1 MSENS
6 IVHHRGDQLPATI
19 EGLNEFIMIGKE
31 RLRVHQAK
39 IRAIEKVGMA
49 ETARKAALQDGQ
61 DAATAVI
68 YAEAKLGELLKA
80 IPRQGNNLSSL
91 GGTKPTLPSGVS
103 KRTSHQAQTIAANP
117 EKVEK
122 IIAKA
127 IQDEKIPTPD
137 VVYKLIKK
145 DEAQERVE
153 RIRKEKAGAVTG
165 KYDVIILDPPWP
177 MEKIERDCRPN
188 QHAFDYPTMTEE
200 ELSCLD
206 IPSSDDCHFFVW
218 TTHKFLPMAFRLLA
232 AWEAR
237 YVCTF
242 VWHKP
247 GGFQPIGLPQYNCEF
262 ALYARKGSP
271 RFIDTKAF
279 NTCFQAPRGAHSEK
293 PEEFYSMI
301 RRTTEGRR
309 LDMFSR
315 RNIEGFTPWGN
326 EVDGL
331 D

>member
-80 IPRQGNNLSSL
+80 IPKPKFDKPVNGSL
-91 GGTKPTLPSGVS
+91 RGTTETLPPGVS

-153 RIRKEKAGAVTG
+153 RIREEKAATVTG
-165 KYDVIILDPPWP
+165 KYDVIVLDPPWP

-200 ELSCLD
+200 ELSALD
-206 IPSSDDCHFFVW
+206 IPSSDDCHIFMW
-218 TTHKFLPMAFRLLA
+218 TTQKFLPMAFRLLD
-232 AWEAR
+232 AWDAR

-262 ALYARKGSP
+262 VLYARQGSP

-293 PEEFYSMI
+293 PEEFYAMI
-301 RRTTEGRR
+301 RRATDGRR
-309 LDMFSR
+309 LDMFNR
-315 RNIEGFTPWGN
+315 RNIEGFDVWGN
-326 EVDGL
+326 EA
-331 D
+331 

>member
-80 IPRQGNNLSSL
+80 TPPQGNNLTSS
-91 GGTKPTLPSGVS
+91 GGRKASLPAGVS
-103 KRTSHQAQTIAANP
+103 HKTSHQAQTIAANP

-153 RIRKEKAGAVTG
+153 RIRGERTAAVTG
-165 KYDVIILDPPWP
+165 KYDVIVLDPPWP

-188 QHAFDYPTMTEE
+188 QHAFDYPTMSEE
-200 ELSCLD
+200 ELSALD
-206 IPSSDDCHFFVW
+206 IPSSNDCHVFVW
-218 TTHKFLPMAFRLLA
+218 TTQKFLPMAFRLLD
-232 AWEAR
+232 AWDAR

-262 ALYARKGSP
+262 VLYARKGSP

-293 PEEFYSMI
+293 PEEFYAMI
-301 RRTTEGRR
+301 RRATDGRR
-309 LDMFSR
+309 LDMFNR
-315 RNIEGFTPWGN
+315 RNIEGFDVWGN
-326 EVDGL
+326 EA
-331 D
+331 

>member
-49 ETARKAALQDGQ
+49 ETARKAALQDAQ

-68 YAEAKLGELLKA
+68 YAEAKLGELLRPINPGGLPKRTA
-80 IPRQGNNLSSL
+80 GGLMAGAEPSL
-91 GGTKPTLPSGVS
+91 PPGIS
-103 KRTSHQAQTIAANP
+103 KRTSHQAQTLASNP

-153 RIRKEKAGAVTG
+153 RIRGERTAAVTG
-165 KYDVIILDPPWP
+165 KYDVIVLDPPWP

-188 QHAFDYPTMTEE
+188 QHAFDYPTMSEE
-200 ELSCLD
+200 ELSALD
-206 IPSSDDCHFFVW
+206 IPSSNDCHVFVW
-218 TTHKFLPMAFRLLA
+218 TTQKFLPMAFRLLD
-232 AWEAR
+232 AWDAR

-262 ALYARKGSP
+262 VLYARKGSP

-293 PEEFYSMI
+293 PEEFYAMI
-301 RRTTEGRR
+301 RRATDGRR
-309 LDMFSR
+309 LDMFNR
-315 RNIEGFTPWGN
+315 RNIEGFDVWGN
-326 EVDGL
+326 EA
-331 D
+331 